1 MPSKWVHYNLNCAV
15 CGVKVGATVRLR
27 REPEVEH
34 LCFDCPEP
42 KEPENPKS
50 GLVAKEP
57 AKRKRGAVGFPPPPK
72 VDPTR
77 YGSVIPNIRM
87 NGDIAQSMCDDMV
100 DEMILGWEGK

>member
-1 MPSKWVHYNLNCAV
+1 MVSKWVHYNLNCAV

-27 REPEVEH
+27 HEPEVEH

-42 KEPENPKS
+42 STPEPK
-50 GLVAKEP
+50 AKP
-57 AKRKRGAVGFPPPPK
+57 AS
-72 VDPTR
+72 

-100 DEMILGWEGK
+100 NEMILGWEGK

>member
-1 MPSKWVHYNLNCAV
+1 MASKWVHYNLNCVV
-15 CGVKVGATVRLR
+15 CGIKVGATVRKR
-27 REPEVEH
+27 HEPEVEH

-42 KEPENPKS
+42 KEPEPK
-50 GLVAKEP
+50 AKPTPRAKP
-57 AKRKRGAVGFPPPPK
+57 AS
-72 VDPTR
+72 